1 MPVIFYVVLGLI
13 MFGVVALLLTPNLF
27 RPSAEAQRILD
38 VVQSER
44 VDQRTIG
51 GKEQIQTRILGL
63 ATELRV
69 KVGLAENP
77 ALKAKLA
84 MAGIRG
90 TASNDIFFASQYLV
104 PAAGVVAGT
113 LIGTNTISYVLGF
126 GALGYMA
133 PNMWLNFKTKGR
145 RKRIRRSIPDALDL
159 MVICV
164 DAGLG
169 LDQALL
175 RIGVELGASYPDIQE
190 EFLQVNREQR
200 AGRPR
205 LEAWQ
210 NLADR
215 TEIEEFT
222 AFVNMLAQ
230 TDRFGTPIIRAL
242 SRLSEDIR
250 QKRRQRAEEA
260 ASKTKIKIIFP
271 LVLCIFPCIFIVLLA
286 PAILSIMAGM
296 QGMGSTN

>member
-1 MPVIFYVVLGLI
+1 MPVIFYIVLGLI
-13 MFGVVALLLTPNLF
+13 IFGVVALLLTPNLF
-27 RPSAEAQRILD
+27 RPSPEAQRILD

-44 VDQRTIG
+44 IDQRTIG
-51 GKEQIQTRILGL
+51 SKEQMQTRLLGM

-69 KVGLAENP
+69 KLGLSENP
-77 ALKAKLA
+77 ALKARLA

-90 TASNDIFFASQYLV
+90 TASTDIFFASQFLV
-104 PAAGVVAGT
+104 PAAGAVAGS
-113 LIGTNTISYVLGF
+113 LIGTNTVSYVLGF

-133 PNMWLNFKTKGR
+133 PNMWLNHKTKGR

-175 RIGVELGASYPDIQE
+175 RIGSELGASYPDIHE

-215 TEIEEFT
+215 TEIEEFG

-286 PAILSIMAGM
+286 PAILSIISGM
-296 QGMGSTN
+296 QGMGATN

>member
-13 MFGVVALLLTPNLF
+13 IFGLLTPNLF

-44 VDQRTIG
+44 VDQRTIS
-51 GKEQIQTRILGL
+51 GKEQVQTRLLGL

-69 KVGLAENP
+69 KLGLSENP

-84 MAGIRG
+84 MAGVRG
-90 TASNDIFFASQYLV
+90 TASTDIFFASQFLV
-104 PAAGVVAGT
+104 PAAGAVAGS

-133 PNMWLNFKTKGR
+133 PNMWLNYKTKGR

-296 QGMGSTN
+296 QGMAATN